1 LRFFYCAL
9 GLGHP
14 KIKKEKILVSKG
26 GRKMGKNIYIGNLAE
41 AVTEEDLKANLAQA
55 GKVISVNV
63 IKDKYTGLSRGF
75 GFVEMG
81 TEEEAKEAIRRFDNG
96 DLLGKTIKVNE
107 AQAKKDSRLGG
118 PGTDSRGRAPKLGR
132 GWRY

>member
-1 LRFFYCAL
+1 
-9 GLGHP
+9 
-14 KIKKEKILVSKG
+14 
-26 GRKMGKNIYIGNLAE
+26 MGKNLYIGNLAE
-41 AVTEEDLKANLAQA
+41 AITGEDLKANFAQA
-55 GKVISVNV
+55 GTVISANV

-107 AQAKKDSRLGG
+107 ARAK
-118 PGTDSRGRAPKLGR
+118 TDSRMGGPRRDGQGREPKFGR
-132 GWRY
+132 GWKY

>member
-1 LRFFYCAL
+1 
-9 GLGHP
+9 
-14 KIKKEKILVSKG
+14 
-26 GRKMGKNIYIGNLAE
+26 MGKNLYIGNLAE
-41 AVTEEDLKANLAQA
+41 AVTEEDLKANFAQV
-55 GKVISVNV
+55 GTVISANV

-107 AQAKKDSRLGG
+107 VRTRTNSRTGG
-118 PGTDSRGRAPKLGR
+118 LRSGGQGREPKFGR
-132 GWRY
+132 GGRYY